1 MTTVQITKIPSLNS
15 VVIKQEGGHFFI
27 AAPNSIIIDKAGLL
41 RLIEELG
48 NVGFISWQELEEV
61 GDNIY
66 YNRSNNADEKDSG
79 NSG

>member
-15 VVIKQEGGHFFI
+15 VVIKQKGGHFFI
-27 AAPNSIIIDKAGLL
+27 AAPDSLIIDKDGFL

-48 NVGFISWQELEEV
+48 NVGFITWQELEQI

-66 YNRSNNADEKDSG
+66 ENTK
-79 NSG
+79 NSGGSG